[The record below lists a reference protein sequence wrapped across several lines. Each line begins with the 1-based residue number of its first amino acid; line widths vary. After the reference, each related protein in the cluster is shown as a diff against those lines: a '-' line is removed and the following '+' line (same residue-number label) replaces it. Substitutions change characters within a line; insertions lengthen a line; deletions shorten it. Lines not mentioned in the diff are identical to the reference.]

1 VRERRLAVAALAG
14 FALLTMGGDAPGA
27 RLHPP
32 AWADVSALPDVAAAP
47 PAGAPERSHPPAV
60 ARARARLERYAHRTG
75 LTARERDALARHIVR
90 EANRHRLDPDLVLAV
105 MHIESLYDN
114 FAVSD
119 KNAMGLMQIL
129 PTTGEWL
136 APQLGIAWR
145 GPQTLFDPIVNVRM
159 GVAYLRQLVDR
170 YDGDVATA
178 LAAYNWGPGHI
189 DGRLRQG
196 EPLPTIYAQSVLAK
210 FDPTAKRS

>member
-1 VRERRLAVAALAG
+1 MRERRLAVAALAG
-14 FALLTMGGDAPGA
+14 FALLGVGGDAPSGA
-27 RLHPP
+27 ARRP
-32 AWADVSALPDVAAAP
+32 AREITATLPDVAAPP
-47 PAGAPERSHPPAV
+47 PATRSRRSGDPDV
-60 ARARARLERYAHRTG
+60 VRARARLERYAHRTG
-75 LTARERDALARHIVR
+75 LTAHERDALARRIVA
-90 EANRHRLDPDLVLAV
+90 EARRHGLDPNLVLAV

-119 KNAMGLMQIL
+119 KDAMGLMQLL
-129 PTTGEWL
+129 PSTGAWL

-145 GPQTLFDPIVNVRM
+145 GPQMLFDPIVNVRL
-159 GVAYLRQLVDR
+159 GVAYLRRLMDR

-196 EPLPTIYAQSVLAK
+196 EPLPTVYAQSVLAK
-210 FDPTAKRS
+210 YDPAPSRS